1 MTAPLLLAL
10 LSTLLSAVILVILLT
25 KKGGVPVLER
35 RIDGVER
42 AIERVDRT
50 VQEESRHGRR
60 ESAEAAQRLSD
71 SLVQAQ
77 GMLGQSQAHHLDG
90 FAKQL
95 FELRAAIESR
105 IETVRNNVDQ
115 RLRDIQR
122 DNAARLEQMRQT
134 VDEKLQSTLDA
145 RLGESFRQV
154 SDRLEQVYLGLGE
167 MQALA
172 TGVGDLKR
180 VLSNVK
186 ARGTWGE
193 IHLAGLL
200 EQVLAPEQYQANVS
214 TSEAGGERVEF
225 AIRLPGR
232 GEHGRDHTWL
242 PLDSKFPLEDYQ
254 AVVDA
259 AERGDSTAVD
269 EAGRRLEVR
278 VKACAR
284 DISTKYLNPPTT
296 TDFAIMF
303 LPNEG
308 LYAEVLRRPGLT
320 EYVQREHR
328 IVMAGPTTLWA
339 ILTSLQMGFRTL
351 AIERRSSEVSALL
364 GAVKTEFGKF
374 GTVLDA
380 IQKNLHRA
388 AVKIDDARRGTR
400 AIQRRLS
407 DVEEVPA
414 ADAAVLLGPC
424 ALDAGEAAGRLA
436 S

>member
-1 MTAPLLLAL
+1 VTAALLLTVVSTM
-10 LSTLLSAVILVILLT
+10 LSVVIVVILIT
-25 KKGGVPVLER
+25 RRGGVPLLER
-35 RIDGVER
+35 RIDGLER
-42 AIERVDRT
+42 AIERAERA
-50 VQEESRHGRR
+50 VQEESRHSRR
-60 ESAEAAQRLSD
+60 ESADAVQRLSD

-77 GMLGQSQAHHLDG
+77 SVLGQSQAHQLDG
-90 FAKQL
+90 FANQL
-95 FELRAAIESR
+95 VALRAG
-105 IETVRNNVDQ
+105 IETKVESLRDNVDQ

-122 DNAARLEQMRQT
+122 DNAAKLEQMRQT

-145 RLGESFRQV
+145 RLGASFRQV
-154 SDRLEQVYLGLGE
+154 SERLEQVYLGLGE

-193 IHLAGLL
+193 VHLAGLL
-200 EQVLAPEQYQANVS
+200 EQVLAPEQYDVNVS
-214 TSEAGGERVEF
+214 TSDSGGERVEF

-232 GEHGRDHTWL
+232 GEHGHDQTWL
-242 PLDSKFPLEDYQ
+242 PLDSKFPLEDYH

-259 AERGDSTAVD
+259 ADRGDSTTVE
-269 EAGRRLEVR
+269 EAGRRLETR
-278 VKACAR
+278 VKGCAKE
-284 DISTKYLNPPTT
+284 ISTKYLNPPRT

-320 EYVQREHR
+320 EFVQREHR
-328 IVMAGPTTLWA
+328 IVVAGPTTLWA

-351 AIERRSSEVSALL
+351 AIERRSSEVWTLL

-374 GTVLDA
+374 GTTLEAIEKSLD
-380 IQKNLHRA
+380 RA
-388 AVKIDDARRGTR
+388 AARVGDARRGTR

-407 DVEEVPA
+407 DVEDLPA
-414 ADAAVLLGPC
+414 TDAAVLLGAPV
-424 ALDAGEAAGRLA
+424 LDGDADEERLA

>member
-1 MTAPLLLAL
+1 VTATLLFSLLAL
-10 LSTLLSAVILVILLT
+10 LLAAAILVLLLT
-25 KKGGVPVLER
+25 RRSGVLALEP
-35 RIDGVER
+35 RIDGIERSVER
-42 AIERVDRT
+42 LNRT
-50 VQEESRHGRR
+50 LQEELRHSRR
-60 ESAEAAQRLSD
+60 ESAEGVQRLSD
-71 SLVQAQ
+71 SLVRAQ
-77 GMLGQSQAHHLDG
+77 SVLGQSQAQHLDG
-90 FAKQL
+90 FAAQL
-95 FELRAAIESR
+95 SGLRAG
-105 IETVRNNVDQ
+105 IETKVESLRDTVDQ
-115 RLRDIQR
+115 RLRDIQH
-122 DNAARLEQMRQT
+122 DNAAKLEQMRQT

-154 SDRLEQVYLGLGE
+154 SDRLEQVYHGLGE

-193 IHLAGLL
+193 VHLAALL
-200 EQVLAPEQYQANVS
+200 EQVLAPEQYDANVS
-214 TSEAGGERVEF
+214 TSESGGERVEF

-232 GEHGRDHTWL
+232 GEYGQEQTWL
-242 PLDSKFPLEDYQ
+242 PVDSKFPLEDYY

-259 AERGDSTAVD
+259 AERGDSAAAD
-269 EAGRRLEVR
+269 EGGRRLEAR

-284 DISTKYLNPPTT
+284 EISTKYLNPPTT

-320 EYVQREHR
+320 DFVQREHR
-328 IVMAGPTTLWA
+328 IVVAGPTTLWA

-351 AIERRSSEVSALL
+351 AIERRSSEVWALL

-374 GTVLDA
+374 AAVLDA

-388 AVKIDDARRGTR
+388 AAKIDDARKGTR

-407 DVEEVPA
+407 DVEDAPSAAAILLAPPVP
-414 ADAAVLLGPC
+414 
-424 ALDAGEAAGRLA
+424 DAGDDDERLA

>member
-1 MTAPLLLAL
+1 MLLPLLATV
-10 LSTLLSAVILVILLT
+10 LSGAILVILLAR
-25 KKGGVPVLER
+25 KGGVPLLER

-42 AIERVDRT
+42 ALERMDRAVT
-50 VQEESRHGRR
+50 EEFRQSRR
-60 ESAEAAQRLSD
+60 ESAEAVQRLSD
-71 SLVQAQ
+71 SLVHAQ
-77 GMLGQSQAHHLDG
+77 SVLGQSQAHQLDG
-90 FAKQL
+90 FATQL
-95 FELRAAIESR
+95 LALRGGIEAKGESLR
-105 IETVRNNVDQ
+105 ESVDQ
-115 RLRDIQR
+115 RLREIQR

-193 IHLAGLL
+193 IHLAALL
-200 EQVLAPEQYQANVS
+200 EQVLAPEQYDTNVS
-214 TSEAGGERVEF
+214 TSDSGAERVEF

-232 GEHGRDHTWL
+232 GEHPQEQTWL
-242 PLDSKFPLEDYQ
+242 PLDSKFPLEDYH

-259 AERGDSTAVD
+259 AERGDSAAVE
-269 EAGRRLEVR
+269 EAGRRLETR
-278 VKACAR
+278 VKGCAKE
-284 DISTKYLNPPTT
+284 ISTKYVNPPKT

-320 EYVQREHR
+320 EFVQREHR
-328 IVMAGPTTLWA
+328 IVVAGPTTLWA
-339 ILTSLQMGFRTL
+339 LLTSLQMGFRTL
-351 AIERRSSEVSALL
+351 AIERRSSEVWALL
-364 GAVKTEFGKF
+364 GAVKTEFSKF
-374 GTVLDA
+374 GSTLDGIEKA
-380 IQKNLHRA
+380 LDRA
-388 AVKIDDARRGTR
+388 AAKIGDARRGTR

-407 DVEEVPA
+407 DVEDLPPT
-414 ADAAVLLGPC
+414 DAAVLLGAC
-424 ALDAGEAAGRLA
+424 AVDVPDEEERLA

>member
-1 MTAPLLLAL
+1 MTVTMLLPLLA
-10 LSTLLSAVILVILLT
+10 TVLSAAILVILLAR
-25 KKGGVPVLER
+25 KGGVPLLEQ

-42 AIERVDRT
+42 AVERLDRA
-50 VQEESRHGRR
+50 VHDEFRQSRR
-60 ESAEAAQRLSD
+60 ESAEAVQRLSD

-77 GMLGQSQAHHLDG
+77 SVLGQSQAHQLDG
-90 FAKQL
+90 FATQL
-95 FELRAAIESR
+95 LALRGGIEAKV
-105 IETVRNNVDQ
+105 ETLRESVDQ

-193 IHLAGLL
+193 IHLGGLL
-200 EQVLAPEQYQANVS
+200 EQVLAPDQYDTNVS
-214 TSEAGGERVEF
+214 TSDSGGERVEF

-232 GEHGRDHTWL
+232 GEHAQEQTWL
-242 PLDSKFPLEDYQ
+242 PLDSKFPLEDYH

-259 AERGDSTAVD
+259 AERGDSAAVE
-269 EAGRRLEVR
+269 EAGRRLESR
-278 VKACAR
+278 VKGCAKE
-284 DISTKYLNPPTT
+284 ISTKYVNPPKT

-320 EYVQREHR
+320 EFVQREYR
-328 IVMAGPTTLWA
+328 IVVAGPTTLWA
-339 ILTSLQMGFRTL
+339 LLTSLQMGFRTL
-351 AIERRSSEVSALL
+351 AIERRSSEVWALL
-364 GAVKTEFGKF
+364 GAVKTEFSKF
-374 GTVLDA
+374 GTTLDA
-380 IQKNLHRA
+380 IEKALDRA
-388 AVKIDDARRGTR
+388 AAKIGDARRGTR

-407 DVEEVPA
+407 DVEDLPA
-414 ADAAVLLGPC
+414 SDATVLLGAC
-424 ALDAGEAAGRLA
+424 AVDAPDDEERLA